1 MADISVKTLV
11 EEISS
16 NLKQTSASKKDEI
29 AVMQAMLNDR
39 SYEAG
44 VYGMTEAGTYGKVG
58 VYNPS
63 DDARKL
69 IGSTIASTTKIG
81 KEEAAALADA
91 HVFSKSEAESFVG
104 VSKEYINVYGMT
116 GRKLPLG
123 GRETSNVALAGA
135 FVDTKETRYPKKVGI
150 DAQGNAIYQN
160 ESKTVPAHR
169 VIRAMA
175 PCPEWCK

>member
-1 MADISVKTLV
+1 MAEFSVKTLV
-11 EEISS
+11 EGIAS
-16 NLKQTSASKKDEI
+16 NLKQTSASKKDEV

-44 VYGMTEAGTYGKVG
+44 VYGLGEDGTYGKIG
-58 VYNPS
+58 SYNPS

-69 IGSTIASTTKIG
+69 IGSTISATTKIG
-81 KEEAAALADA
+81 KDEAAALAEA
-91 HVFSKSEAESFVG
+91 HVFSKQEAESFVG
-104 VSKEYINVYGMT
+104 ITKEYINVYGTT

-123 GRETSNVALAGA
+123 GRVDSNVALAGS